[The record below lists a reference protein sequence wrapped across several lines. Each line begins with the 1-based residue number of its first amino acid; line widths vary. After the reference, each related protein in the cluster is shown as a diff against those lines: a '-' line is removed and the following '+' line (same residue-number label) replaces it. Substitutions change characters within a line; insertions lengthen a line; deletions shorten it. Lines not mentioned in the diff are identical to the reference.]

1 MKKILFPTDFS
12 PVARN
17 AFIHALEFAN
27 TVKAEIVLLHTFD
40 VPSYDSSFFPPNYT
54 ILYNSVEL
62 SKFEQ
67 FKDEVPKLRA
77 IAEKLNLQHITLSHR
92 LTEGDLT
99 SCIFDIIQDEDIDFV
114 VMGTNGVQ
122 GWDDFFTGTNT
133 ANTISSG
140 SVPVLCIPGDA
151 LYRPIHQIC
160 FTTRFRKKDKKAL
173 KQVLAI
179 ARKTRA
185 KVKCLYVKTSS
196 SDVTKDTI
204 KAWEDEFSADPVEF
218 HVMIS
223 DDVQGSIYD
232 FIQQKD
238 IDILTLLHYKRSFL
252 VGIFN
257 SSLTR
262 KMANYTDIPILA
274 IPAEVE

>member
-12 PVARN
+12 PVATN
-17 AFIHALEFAN
+17 AFVHALEFAN
-27 TVKAEIVLLHTFD
+27 TVKAEIVLLHTFEA
-40 VPSYDSSFFPPNYT
+40 PSFDSSFFPPNYT
-54 ILYNSVEL
+54 VLYNSVEL
-62 SKFEQ
+62 TNFEQ

-77 IAEKLNLQHITLSHR
+77 IAEERNLQHIILSHR

-99 SCIFDIIQDEDIDFV
+99 SCIFDITQEEDIDFV

-122 GWDDFFTGTNT
+122 SWEAFFTGTNT
-133 ANTISSG
+133 ANTISNG

-151 LYRPIHQIC
+151 IYRPIQEIC

-179 ARKTRA
+179 ARKTGA
-185 KVKCLYVKTSS
+185 KVKCLYVKTAN

-204 KAWEDEFSADPVEF
+204 KAWEEEFSADPVQF

-238 IDILTLLHYKRSFL
+238 IDVLTLLHYKRSFL
-252 VGIFN
+252 ASIFN

-262 KMANYTDIPILA
+262 KMANYTELPILA

>member
-12 PVARN
+12 PVATN
-17 AFIHALEFAN
+17 AFVHALEFAN

-40 VPSYDSSFFPPNYT
+40 APSFDSSIFPPNYT
-54 ILYNSVEL
+54 VLYNSVEL
-62 SKFEQ
+62 INFEQ

-77 IAEKLNLQHITLSHR
+77 IAEERNLQHIILSHR

-99 SCIFDIIQDEDIDFV
+99 SCIFDITQEEDIDFV

-122 GWDDFFTGTNT
+122 SWEAFFTGTNT
-133 ANTISSG
+133 ANTISNG

-151 LYRPIHQIC
+151 MYRPIQEIC
-160 FTTRFRKKDKKAL
+160 FTTRFRTKDKKAL

-179 ARKTRA
+179 ARKTGA
-185 KVKCLYVKTSS
+185 KVKCLYVKTAS

-204 KAWEDEFSADPVEF
+204 KAWEEEFSADLVEF
-218 HVMIS
+218 HVIIS

-238 IDILTLLHYKRSFL
+238 IDVLTLLHYKRSFL
-252 VGIFN
+252 ASIFN

-262 KMANYTDIPILA
+262 KMANYTELPILA